1 MRKDITEYKMTTI
14 TGRQLK
20 IEQTE
25 LPENIRRVAFTGHRD
40 LKKYPDFSALKLYEA
55 AEKCIL
61 RGAKEFY
68 CGMARGFD
76 LLAGECVLSL
86 KKLYSDI
93 KLVAYIPFETQYE
106 TMTDEEIARYMHLKD
121 CADPLLSET
130 FFDSY
135 VRWCMTY
142 RDDRLVEKADVLIAF
157 LREEKGGTAY
167 TVKKFLR
174 KKGDAVLYV

>member
-1 MRKDITEYKMTTI
+1 MRKDITEYKMATI

-86 KKLYSDI
+86 KKLYPDI

-106 TMTDEEIARYMHLKD
+106 TMTDEEIAKALKNHYLLSLITSRRLLKQHRYMV
-121 CADPLLSET
+121 S
-130 FFDSY
+130 
-135 VRWCMTY
+135 
-142 RDDRLVEKADVLIAF
+142 RL
-157 LREEKGGTAY
+157 
-167 TVKKFLR
+167 
-174 KKGDAVLYV
+174 